1 MCQRFS
7 GHFQVPTLAAPAPP
21 PKNNRFLTAEG
32 GQRWSGLQ
40 WENKVMTKEKGRF
53 PANPGDL
60 YFNLS
65 RVDLAKERLRI
76 SLEAEHGR
84 NTCGNLDGAKKS
96 IGCHQEKIW
105 KHDYLVG
112 RNNKKQL
119 CEWIT
124 LSSECGGLPNIN
136 IYQPQTNPSFSLKY
150 DRWVTTWMI
159 LGSQGMRGDKERNRN
174 SVGLDGTLDE
184 GREILS
190 SAAILRWWINEST
203 QGEKDSQ
210 SLTKKHTHLPIA
222 VENPCFLQEEF
233 VYQRVTQKKIFTSNH
248 FWTEKC
254 APRLKAFLI
263 V

>member
-40 WENKVMTKEKGRF
+40 WENKVMTKEKGGF

-96 IGCHQEKIW
+96 IGCHQEKI
-105 KHDYLVG
+105 
-112 RNNKKQL
+112 
-119 CEWIT
+119 
-124 LSSECGGLPNIN
+124 
-136 IYQPQTNPSFSLKY
+136 
-150 DRWVTTWMI
+150 
-159 LGSQGMRGDKERNRN
+159 
-174 SVGLDGTLDE
+174 
-184 GREILS
+184 
-190 SAAILRWWINEST
+190 
-203 QGEKDSQ
+203 
-210 SLTKKHTHLPIA
+210 
-222 VENPCFLQEEF
+222 
-233 VYQRVTQKKIFTSNH
+233 
-248 FWTEKC
+248 
-254 APRLKAFLI
+254 
-263 V
+263 